1 MPPADQTPTDPTEAG
16 LPTAIA
22 AIRDEL
28 ESVRAG
34 LRRIEAQVGV
44 LEQQEPQ
51 AQVKERPRRYY
62 EVLAAVYDR
71 GGRRGVDAEAF
82 GRVGELHGYDRR
94 GLGGFF
100 TGVRAPLR
108 RHEDRVTLSAYGE
121 RLLDSFLQGLGEDE
135 PS

>member
-1 MPPADQTPTDPTEAG
+1 MAATDKTPPEPAEAG

-28 ESVRAG
+28 ETVRAG
-34 LRRIEAQVGV
+34 LRRIEAQVGM

-51 AQVKERPRRYY
+51 AQTKERPRRYY

-71 GGRRGVDAEAF
+71 GGRRGLDADAF
-82 GRVGELHGYDRR
+82 GHVGELHGYDRR

-108 RHEDRVTLSAYGE
+108 RHEDRVTLSVYGE
-121 RLLDSFLQGLGEDE
+121 RLLDSFLQDLGEDGDR
-135 PS
+135 